1 MAMGAIGYNRFGMIR
16 KKRAMLG
23 AMAVVLL
30 TGWFRVGFEAGLHE
44 RARGAGFHLAEV
56 RLDLRERLGQA
67 GFIGALSGFRAL
79 VADVIWL
86 EAWTS
91 WSRMEWVRLKVQLEA
106 VTRLQPRCVLF
117 WTSSAWHMTHNAAG
131 AMLLDE
137 RMAESARRRAERE
150 YQQFGEA
157 FLRRGLGYN
166 SESPELW
173 TALAELYANKYRN
186 PEQAYALYLE
196 AARRPGSF
204 RFVERFAYFQ
214 LAKVR
219 GREREAYENLRRL
232 YLEDE
237 DNRKPT
243 LLRELGRLE
252 LELNVPEAQR
262 LVSRSGG

>member
-1 MAMGAIGYNRFGMIR
+1 MIR
-16 KKRAMLG
+16 KKRVMLG
-23 AMAVVLL
+23 VIGVVFLM
-30 TGWFRVGFEAGLHE
+30 GWVRSGFEATLHQ
-44 RARGAGFHLAEV
+44 RAREAGFHLADV

-86 EAWTS
+86 EAWTA

-106 VTRLQPRCVLF
+106 VTRLQPRCVMF

-137 RMAESARRRAERE
+137 RMSEGARKRAERE
-150 YQQFGEA
+150 YQRFGEA

-173 TALAELYANKYRN
+173 TALADLYANKYRE
-186 PEQAYALYLE
+186 PEQAAALYLE
-196 AARRPGSF
+196 ASRRPGAF

-232 YLEDE
+232 YLADD

-252 LELNVPEAQR
+252 RELNIPEPDR
-262 LVSRSGG
+262 LVSRGGA

>member
-1 MAMGAIGYNRFGMIR
+1 
-16 KKRAMLG
+16 MLG
-23 AMAVVLL
+23 VTAVVLL
-30 TGWFRVGFEAGLHE
+30 TGWFRAGIEAGVQE
-44 RARGAGFHLAEV
+44 RSRSAGFHLADV

-86 EAWTS
+86 EAWTA

-131 AMLLDE
+131 AMVLDE
-137 RMAESARRRAERE
+137 GMSEVARRRAERE
-150 YQQFGEA
+150 YQRFGES
-157 FLRRGLGYN
+157 FLRRGLRYN
-166 SESPELW
+166 EESPELW
-173 TALAELYANKYRN
+173 TALADLYANKFRD

-196 AARRPGSF
+196 ASKRPGAF

-252 LELNVPEAQR
+252 RELKVPLQQR
-262 LVSRSGG
+262 LVPASSD

>member
-1 MAMGAIGYNRFGMIR
+1 MVR
-16 KKRAMLG
+16 KKRTILG
-23 AMAVVLL
+23 VVCLILL
-30 TGWFRVGFEAGLHE
+30 VGWFRATAEGRVRE
-44 RARGAGFHLAEV
+44 RARSAGFHLADV

-79 VADVIWL
+79 VADMIWL
-86 EAWTS
+86 EAWTA
-91 WSRMEWVRLKVQLEA
+91 WSRREWVRLKVQLDS

-131 AMLLDE
+131 AMLLDDGL
-137 RMAESARRRAERE
+137 SATAQRRAERE
-150 YQQFGEA
+150 YQRSGED

-166 SESPELW
+166 PESPELW
-173 TALAELYANKYRN
+173 TALAELYANKYRQ
-186 PEQAYALYLE
+186 PEKAFEYYLE
-196 AARRPGSF
+196 ASHRPGAF

-219 GREREAYENLRRL
+219 GREREAYTNLRRL

-243 LLRELGRLE
+243 LIRELGRLE
-252 LELNVPEAQR
+252 SELGVPESAR
-262 LVSRSGG
+262 LLGR

>member
-1 MAMGAIGYNRFGMIR
+1 MGR
-16 KKRAMLG
+16 KKRAILG
-23 AMAVVLL
+23 VFGVLL
-30 TGWFRVGFEAGLHE
+30 LMGWFRSGGEARMHE
-44 RARGAGFHLAEV
+44 QARRAGFHLADV

-86 EAWTS
+86 EAWTA

-106 VTRLQPRCVLF
+106 VTRLQPRCILF

-137 RMAESARRRAERE
+137 RMAEGARRRAERE
-150 YQQFGEA
+150 YQRFGES

-166 SESPELW
+166 PESPELW
-173 TALAELYANKYRN
+173 TALADLYANKYRD

-196 AARRPGSF
+196 ASRRPGSF

-219 GREREAYENLRRL
+219 GRERDAYENLRRL

-252 LELNVPEAQR
+252 RELNIPEVER
-262 LVSRSGG
+262 VVSRVGA